1 MRTMQSSLRWA
12 RGRLVE
18 TGLAG
23 QLLDVIEEFLQDTGE
38 DRQIPVSQGYSAPRI
53 RGRVGQPR
61 CLITEEQLQFLL
73 SFNFTVQQIADI
85 LGVSRRTVT
94 QRLRQH
100 NITIRGRYSNMT
112 NAELDER
119 VIDLVH
125 GNDELGPD
133 AVRARLFGEGIVV
146 QRRRVRQSLLRTN
159 PAGAALRAMS
169 HRLHRRKYRVAG
181 PNSLWHLD
189 GNHKLIRWRI
199 VIHGGIDGFS
209 RMIVFLQA
217 SNNNRS
223 STVMEQFV
231 QAVDQFDVPSRVRCD
246 HGGENNAVCLF
257 MDVFRGTARG
267 SALRG
272 RSTHNQRIERLW
284 RDVWNGLSNVYHSLF
299 TLLEQDGILDIN
311 SETHLWALQYVYM
324 PRIDRDLQHFVNQWN
339 HHGLRTTRYMSP
351 YRMFVRGCLRLQS
364 QNLTGVQGL
373 FGADEGP
380 ADEQPAEQAVRPP
393 VPTFNW
399 PERVA
404 VPANTFAVEPGR
416 LQELQHR
423 VDPLAGS
430 RDGMG
435 VDLLQEV
442 LSFLLS

>member
-1 MRTMQSSLRWA
+1 CL
-12 RGRLVE
+12 
-18 TGLAG
+18 
-23 QLLDVIEEFLQDTGE
+23 
-38 DRQIPVSQGYSAPRI
+38 APRI

-231 QAVDQFDVPSRVRCD
+231 QAVDQFGVPSRVRCD

-257 MDVFRGTARG
+257 MDVFEG
-267 SALRG
+267 
-272 RSTHNQRIERLW
+272 QIERLW

-364 QNLTGVQGL
+364 QNLT
-373 FGADEGP
+373 
-380 ADEQPAEQAVRPP
+380 
-393 VPTFNW
+393 
-399 PERVA
+399 ERVA

-430 RDGMG
+430 RDRMG